1 MQIKITERPKE
12 IRDKATE
19 RVADLINH
27 GMTDAE
33 IDKETMFDIDRLTLI
48 GVIRDLM
55 HKSWEE

>member
-1 MQIKITERPKE
+1 MQTKKTESPKE
-12 IRDKATE
+12 VRDKAAE
-19 RVADLINH
+19 RIASLINH